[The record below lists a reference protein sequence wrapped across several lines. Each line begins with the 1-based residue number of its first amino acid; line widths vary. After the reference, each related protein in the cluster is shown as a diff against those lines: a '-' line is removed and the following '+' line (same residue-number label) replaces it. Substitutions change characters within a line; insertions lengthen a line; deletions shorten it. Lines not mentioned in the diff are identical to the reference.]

1 MSSGLTEGDD
11 YKFMIRAKNIYG
23 TGSYSSVAT
32 ITAASVPDTMDTVT
46 TSVVAGE
53 VKIVFTV
60 PDDNGETITGYDI
73 EILQSDG
80 TTYTEETT
88 ECEGSSA

>member
-1 MSSGLTEGDD
+1 MGDD
-11 YKFMIRAKNIYG
+11 YKFMIRARNIYG
-23 TGSYSSVAT
+23 NGAYSSEAT
-32 ITAASVPDTMDTVT
+32 ITAAGVPDNMDTVT

-53 VKIVFTV
+53 VKIMFTV
-60 PDDNGETITGYDI
+60 PSANGEAITGYDI